1 VPSTGNSRLFHRW
14 LLILSA
20 QDDMRYPVI
29 EHHNDIPLDCRVSNL
44 AKAVDAVN
52 NNNATH
58 RLAKAFLQDCVTR
71 LIDATTAEREEYF
84 GIIHKCPPLPDCV
97 FENEDDDVVVL

>member
-1 VPSTGNSRLFHRW
+1 
-14 LLILSA
+14 
-20 QDDMRYPVI
+20 M
-29 EHHNDIPLDCRVSNL
+29 

-58 RLAKAFLQDCVTR
+58 RLAKAFRQDCVTT
-71 LIDATTAEREEYF
+71 LIDAMTTEREEYF

-97 FENEDDDVVVL
+97 FEKKIFLKPREDDSDAETIVEVIDLGSDDDKNENEDDDVVVL